1 MENLSDLFRTDP
13 DTLSGRYMRSF
24 WHPVYVAEDLKPG
37 WAKPLRIMSENFTL
51 YRGETGTPHLVAF
64 RCAHRG
70 MQLSAGW
77 IEGDQIRCRFHGWKY
92 DGTGQCVEI
101 PTEDA
106 ATTKTTRI
114 RSYPVRE
121 YLGLIFAYL
130 GEGEAPD
137 FPRYPDF
144 EEGGELWVET
154 YTRACNFVNN
164 MENDPVHIP
173 FAHRES
179 ELFHNRPIEIPSS
192 VQAEESDWGIII
204 RSTFAN
210 GWVHINQRGWPNMT
224 CFKSPRQ
231 QHRSHL
237 TWRVPIDDDHHW
249 SFQVDLMYPTADL
262 ERANRYRQRHAAR
275 TGKLG
280 RSYIELGE
288 AVLRGELRIQ
298 DIDGDDR
305 YNLIWIQDYVTQV
318 GQGPLSERKS
328 ERLIRA
334 DIGLLLYR
342 SIWTRELGALSQNK
356 RTKEWIRTEAI
367 MASEDE

>member
-92 DGTGQCVEI
+92 DGTGQCV
-101 PTEDA
+101 
-106 ATTKTTRI
+106 KRI

-137 FPRYPDF
+137 FPRYLDF

-154 YTRACNFVNN
+154 YTRACSFVNN

-298 DIDGDDR
+298 DIDGGATLRKKERTANPRRHWTASLQKHLDQR
-305 YNLIWIQDYVTQV
+305 V
-318 GQGPLSERKS
+318 GSPFAKQANQEMDSHRSDQGERRRIESKH
-328 ERLIRA
+328 
-334 DIGLLLYR
+334 GV
-342 SIWTRELGALSQNK
+342 
-356 RTKEWIRTEAI
+356 
-367 MASEDE
+367 

>member
-1 MENLSDLFRTDP
+1 MLDLADLFRTGP
-13 DTLSGRYMRSF
+13 DTLGGRYMRTF
-24 WHPVYVAEDLKPG
+24 WNPIYVAQDLKPG
-37 WAKPLRIMSENFTL
+37 WAKPIKIMGEDFTL
-51 YRGETGTPHLVAF
+51 YRGESGAPHLVAF

-70 MQLSAGW
+70 LQLSVGW
-77 IEGDQIRCRFHGWKY
+77 IEEDCIRCRFHGWKY
-92 DGTGQCVEI
+92 DGDGQCIEV
-101 PTEDA
+101 PTEDDSVA
-106 ATTKTTRI
+106 KTVRI

-130 GEGEAPD
+130 GPENTPP
-137 FPRYPDF
+137 FSTYPDF
-144 EEGGELWVET
+144 EEGGELWVEA

-179 ELFHNRPIEIPSS
+179 ELFHHRPIEIP
-192 VQAEESDWGIII
+192 VKVDADESDWGIII
-204 RSTFAN
+204 RSTFSN

-237 TWRVPIDDDHHW
+237 TWRVPIDDDNHW
-249 SFQVDLMYPTADL
+249 SFQVDLMYDTAPP
-262 ERANRYRQRHAAR
+262 ERAAVYRQRHLAR

-280 RSYIELGE
+280 HSYIELGK
-288 AVLRGELRIQ
+288 AVLRGDIRIQ

-305 YNLIWIQDYVTQV
+305 ANMIWIQDYATQV

-328 ERLIRA
+328 EHLIRS
-334 DIGLLLYR
+334 DIGLVLYR
-342 SIWTRELGALSQNK
+342 TIWQREVMALAQGK
-356 RTKEWIRTEAI
+356 PTKQWRRSEQII
-367 MASEDE
+367 GSEDE